1 LKLDGQQSS
10 SIYIHIPFCKR
21 ECYYCNFSKLKYESG
36 RVKEYNKFLCDE
48 LILRG
53 EEGTKVQTIY
63 FGGGS
68 PAIIRN
74 EYLENIIDT
83 IHDNFNTGNVSEMT
97 IEINPEECI
106 SDKLTFL
113 KNLGFNRISIGV
125 QSFNKNDL
133 KYLSRNH
140 TAVQSE
146 KAVEKAGKAGFEN
159 ISVDFIIGLPNQT
172 CSDLKKNIAM
182 ISSYNVPHVSAYI
195 LEGVK
200 NFLGRNIP
208 DSEHQSLLYQYF
220 REEAAANG
228 FKQYEVSNFCK
239 SGKVSKHNL
248 RYWQG
253 EEYIGT
259 GLSASGYKAGIDY
272 KNYSNMKTY
281 TKLISNKQLPIQ
293 ESERHDTDKRNLITG
308 FRLVNGIDKRIVG
321 IYEKKIKELVNE
333 GLITE
338 TKHTY
343 KIAPKNLI
351 LLNEI
356 LVYLL

>member
-21 ECYYCNFSKLKYESG
+21 ECYYCNFSKLKHEN
-36 RVKEYNKFLCDE
+36 RIAEEYFKLLCSE

-53 EEGTKVQTIY
+53 DVETEIQTVY

-83 IHDNFNTGNVSEMT
+83 IHNNFNTDKISEMT

-125 QSFNKNDL
+125 QSFNENDL

-146 KAVEKAGKAGFEN
+146 KAVEKAGEAGFEN
-159 ISVDFIIGLPNQT
+159 ISVDYIIGLPNQT
-172 CSDLKKNIAM
+172 CSDLKENLNI
-182 ISSYNVPHVSAYI
+182 ISSYNVLHVSAYM

-200 NFLGRNIP
+200 DYGGRDIP
-208 DSEHQSLLYQYF
+208 TPEHQNLLYNFF
-220 REEAAANG
+220 REEVSVNG
-228 FKQYEVSNFCK
+228 FEQYEVSNFCK
-239 SGKVSKHNL
+239 NKKVSKHNL
-248 RYWQG
+248 TYWQG
-253 EEYIGT
+253 GSYIGV
-259 GLSASGYKAGIDY
+259 GLSASGYEGGIDY
-272 KNYSNMKTY
+272 KNYSEMRTY
-281 TKLISNKQLPIQ
+281 KESILKQKLPIQ
-293 ESERHDTDKRNLITG
+293 ENEKYDRVKRNLITG

-321 IYEKKIKELVNE
+321 TYEKKIKELVGE
-333 GLITE
+333 GLIEE
-338 TKHTY
+338 TKKTY
-343 KIAPKNLI
+343 RIVPSNLI
-351 LLNEI
+351 FLNEI